1 MEEPVQ
7 ENEGRHRWLTLAPDA
22 QRFGLCARGDRRDGE
37 ETADALLGD
46 ALDGTSVGVRRDI
59 VLDFAI
65 ALRPECRERS
75 E

>member
-7 ENEGRHRWLTLAPDA
+7 ENEGS
-22 QRFGLCARGDRRDGE
+22 
-37 ETADALLGD
+37 TADALLGD